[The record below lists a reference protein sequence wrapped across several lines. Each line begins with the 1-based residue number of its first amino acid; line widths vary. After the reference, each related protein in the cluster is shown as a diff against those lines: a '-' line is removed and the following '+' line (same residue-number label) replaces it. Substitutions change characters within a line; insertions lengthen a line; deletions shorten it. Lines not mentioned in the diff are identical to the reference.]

1 MTPASSI
8 WRTRSAAAGAVSPT
22 RRPSAANEM
31 RAFSWSAPRMDQPT
45 ASRPFSFPRFIAASR
60 VRYLAGERD
69 LSLDNYDQD
78 RWAIEFDYHAHPL
91 ETALATVEAVRA
103 NTGPLIRRLPDAAW
117 QRVHQHKTHGR
128 YTAEN
133 WLKTYAVHLHEHARQ
148 IEDNVAAW
156 RRRPAPA
163 SACGG
168 RAR

>member
-1 MTPASSI
+1 
-8 WRTRSAAAGAVSPT
+8 
-22 RRPSAANEM
+22 
-31 RAFSWSAPRMDQPT
+31 
-45 ASRPFSFPRFIAASR
+45 
-60 VRYLAGERD
+60 
-69 LSLDNYDQD
+69 
-78 RWAIEFDYHAHPL
+78 
-91 ETALATVEAVRA
+91 VRA